1 MKITKLHSIV
11 RNLVIFLFS
20 FSGAV
25 NVYFYIENKE
35 LKSGVAIY
43 KEIVNDYSGGNIENV
58 ERAVSDS
65 IETNKKKLI
74 KKKEN

>member
-1 MKITKLHSIV
+1 MKITKLRSIV